1 MREMRRLNR
10 QIDSEEEVIEIL
22 KQSDYGI
29 LATVDS
35 NGQPY
40 GVPVNYVYAN
50 GVIYF
55 HCALE
60 GHKLDNIRENN
71 KISFTVVGSDRILS
85 EKFTTLY
92 SSVIVFGK
100 AEEVVDDHEKEEAL
114 KLVIQ
119 RFSPDFLEEGLVYI
133 QKAKHKTG
141 VVKLTI
147 DHMTGK
153 RN

>member
-1 MREMRRLNR
+1 MREMRRANR
-10 QIDSEEEVIEIL
+10 QITSEDEVIEIL
-22 KQSDYGI
+22 NKGDYGI

-35 NGQPY
+35 SGQPY
-40 GVPVNYVYAN
+40 GAPVNYVYAN

-60 GHKLDNIRENN
+60 GHKLDNMRENN
-71 KISFTVVGSDRILS
+71 KISFTVIGSDEIIR
-85 EKFTTLY
+85 EKFTTQY

-100 AEEVVDDHEKEEAL
+100 AEEVDDSEKEEAL
-114 KLVIQ
+114 KLIIQ
-119 RFSPDFLEEGLVYI
+119 RFSPDFLEEGLAYI
-133 QKAKHKTG
+133 QKLKHRTG